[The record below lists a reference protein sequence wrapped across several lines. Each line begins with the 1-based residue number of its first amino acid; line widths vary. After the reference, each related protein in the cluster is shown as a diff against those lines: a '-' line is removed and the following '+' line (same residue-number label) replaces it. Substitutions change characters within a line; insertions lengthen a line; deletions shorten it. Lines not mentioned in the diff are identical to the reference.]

1 MYLFWAS
8 FEGAASRLLVKA
20 NLDSE
25 KSSEVGKHLL
35 SSSTSQSLLVV
46 RGRVG
51 SGAKIKNWNSRMVES
66 RKVKHD
72 VLSLKPWSPE
82 ARCFRLCTN
91 SAPEQLPKT
100 WQLCTGKAT
109 LGQVTG
115 GTNILL
121 HLPQAAHK
129 ARWTLRTCVR
139 IVVNT
144 ETCVL
149 SKRLKK
155 KKVFNATNEI
165 RYLFYVIQFL
175 YFREHFFFHSFAT
188 QLKRRLNQS
197 HETLQGNTWQ
207 FSLNFS
213 FSNQMGWTKYSLI
226 DNELQTVGRLPSKIL
241 QVDLKTNGRLN
252 KQTAWVSLE
261 CLVHFI

>member
-1 MYLFWAS
+1 VFYQ
-8 FEGAASRLLVKA
+8 K
-20 NLDSE
+20 DY
-25 KSSEVGKHLL
+25 
-35 SSSTSQSLLVV
+35 
-46 RGRVG
+46 
-51 SGAKIKNWNSRMVES
+51 
-66 RKVKHD
+66 
-72 VLSLKPWSPE
+72 
-82 ARCFRLCTN
+82 
-91 SAPEQLPKT
+91 
-100 WQLCTGKAT
+100 
-109 LGQVTG
+109 
-115 GTNILL
+115 
-121 HLPQAAHK
+121 
-129 ARWTLRTCVR
+129 
-139 IVVNT
+139 
-144 ETCVL
+144 
-149 SKRLKK
+149 K